1 MRRFC
6 QIAMAMSAVA
16 AMAAPVYSA
25 QKMMIPQEST
35 IEIMLLRQQSVR
47 HELKI
52 SDAEAKKIHDYAA
65 QQWKK
70 AQQVSTLSQKEQDE
84 RFDAMQ
90 KENERFIEQTLT
102 KEQQKRLNQITLQV
116 AGLLYSTRPD
126 IAAQLKLTEEQKQR
140 MKKYQEQARH
150 ELEEAL
156 EAKEAKQR
164 HARLSEL
171 HKTNRDRL
179 YEVLT
184 DHQEVTWKQMTGA
197 PFNGELEYSSRAS
210 TQ

>member
-6 QIAMAMSAVA
+6 QITIAMSAVA
-16 AMAAPVYSA
+16 AMAAPVYAA

-35 IEIMLLRQQSVR
+35 IEIMLLRQKSVR

-65 QQWKK
+65 QQWQK

-102 KEQQKRLNQITLQV
+102 KEQQKRLNEITLQV
-116 AGLLYSTRPD
+116 AGLLYSTRHD
-126 IAAQLKLTEEQKQR
+126 IADRLRLTEAQKQR

-156 EAKEAKQR
+156 EAKDAKER
-164 HARLSEL
+164 HAKLAEL

-179 YEVLT
+179 YDVLT
-184 DHQEVTWKQMTGA
+184 PEQETTWKQMTGA
-197 PFNGELEYSSRAS
+197 PFNGELEYSSRAA